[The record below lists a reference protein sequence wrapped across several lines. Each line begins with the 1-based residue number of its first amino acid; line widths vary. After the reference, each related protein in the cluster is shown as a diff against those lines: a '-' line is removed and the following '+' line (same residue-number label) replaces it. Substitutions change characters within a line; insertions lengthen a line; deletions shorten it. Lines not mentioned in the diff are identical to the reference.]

1 MHYRFAKLSVKV
13 FHHRQKIIMGITLD
27 LGLPAKEI
35 VLLALTLLVSAITVI
50 GGQATIMQGTVH
62 RVLFAAFLFLAI
74 VP

>member
-1 MHYRFAKLSVKV
+1 
-13 FHHRQKIIMGITLD
+13 MGMTLD

-35 VLLALTLLVSAITVI
+35 VLLTLTLLVSAITVI

-62 RVLFAAFLFLAI
+62 LVLFAAFIFLAI